1 MPAARLRILATI
13 LALLWAVLVWELCTS
28 TRVTTGRWFWWTPW
42 AFNLAH
48 APLFGV
54 LAALTA
60 VALRPAVEP
69 ARPSE
74 LLRAVPSP
82 DGAGRSAFLLA
93 AGAAVLYGAA
103 LEWVQAGIPGRR
115 ADGLDVVLDAA
126 GALGVPWALAS
137 GALFGRRTW
146 CVVALAAGLAAFGTW
161 G

>member
-1 MPAARLRILATI
+1 MPAARLRLLAAV
-13 LALLWAVLVWELCTS
+13 LAVLWAVLLWELCTS
-28 TRVTTGRWFWWTPW
+28 TRVTRGTWYWWTPW

-60 VALRPAVEP
+60 LALRPVGEP
-69 ARPSE
+69 SGLTT

-82 DGAGRSAFLLA
+82 EGAGRAAFLLA
-93 AGAAVLYGAA
+93 AAATVLYGAA
-103 LEWVQAGIPGRR
+103 LEWVQASIPGRR

-137 GALFGRRTW
+137 GAL
-146 CVVALAAGLAAFGTW
+146 
-161 G
+161 